1 MKDLLLIKQASLLRV
16 GIVSALEDYYKLN
29 VFAYGST
36 EVHAIK
42 HCLNEIDLVLIDLD
56 TPINIIDMIEV
67 CKKKNKKII
76 VWASSVTHF
85 LLIKTFKMRLNGY
98 FYNGMESQ
106 ELTNAIDHII
116 NSQTFIHPSL
126 SNVLLEDY
134 TTNKKTIV
142 PSKPVGLLTRREWK
156 VMELMTKGFRNE
168 QIGNSLYI
176 SDKTVKNH
184 VSSILKKFQVVDRT
198 NAVLLALKKRW
209 VTF

>member
-1 MKDLLLIKQASLLRV
+1 M
-16 GIVSALEDYYKLN
+16 
-29 VFAYGST
+29 YG
-36 EVHAIK
+36 
-42 HCLNEIDLVLIDLD
+42 
-56 TPINIIDMIEV
+56 
-67 CKKKNKKII
+67 
-76 VWASSVTHF
+76 ASSVTHF

-209 VTF
+209 VAF